1 MSQTFQRTVRT
12 RPIQLSGDDVYE
24 SLYTTESTTNIRAMR
39 VIYDESTSAD
49 AGVEIRIGKIGFA
62 NKFATF
68 TTESSKSAGEF
79 TWLPKTSNSLAAGE
93 TLTVECDGGKTGD
106 GVASVQIEL
115 THDLTL

>member
-1 MSQTFQRTVRT
+1 MALTFERTVRT

-24 SLYTTESTTNIRAMR
+24 SLYTTESTTSIRAMR

-68 TTESSKSAGEF
+68 TTEVSKTAGEL
-79 TWLPKTSNSLAAGE
+79 TWLPKTANFLVAGE
-93 TLTVECDGGKTGD
+93 TLTVECDGGKVGD
-106 GVASVQIEL
+106 GVVSVQIEL
-115 THDLTL
+115 SHDLTL